1 MAASPRIGLQQR
13 QKLTLSPAMRVSLD
27 LLRLPTE
34 ALIEEILREGS
45 DNPFLDVHLPA
56 NGALDAAQ
64 AMAAAEESLLGSVL
78 RQIGL
83 QRLSP
88 AVRTAAAY
96 LAGQL
101 RDDGYLDGTLDEIA
115 EESGLAPADLAA
127 GLAAIQMCEP
137 AGVGA
142 RSLAECLAL
151 QLAERGYARDRAD
164 AIVARLGD
172 FAAGRT
178 TSLMR
183 ALGMNR
189 VEIEATARVL
199 HTLAATP
206 VAPETAPPAPRV
218 AELMVT
224 VGPDGTPHAALNP
237 DALPQVAFAA
247 HASAAAD
254 SAGLA
259 ECHARALRLTRGLAA
274 RAATLLRVGQHI
286 VARQEMFFRARRQTI
301 HPESRAA
308 AAAALGLHP
317 STLGRAIAGTAL
329 AFDGQSHA
337 LCGFFS
343 PALPSSEGPV
353 SARDVQSRIRALISA
368 ESRTHPLADED
379 ICTQLRKEGVD
390 IARRTVAKY
399 RKCMRI
405 PSSFARRQRSPDRA
419 PGPDPRTAR

>member
-13 QKLTLSPAMRVSLD
+13 QKLTLSPAMRASLD

-45 DNPFLDVHLPA
+45 DNPFLDVCLPA
-56 NGALDAAQ
+56 SGTFDAAL

-83 QRLSP
+83 QRLLP
-88 AVRTAAAY
+88 AVHTAAAY

-101 RDDGYLDGTLDEIA
+101 RDDGYLDGTIDEIA
-115 EESGLAPADLAA
+115 AESGLAPADLAA
-127 GLAAIQMCEP
+127 GLAAIQLCEP
-137 AGVGA
+137 TGVGA

-183 ALGMNR
+183 VLCMTRAE
-189 VEIEATARVL
+189 VEATARVL
-199 HTLAATP
+199 HTLSAAPVTP
-206 VAPETAPPAPRV
+206 GTAAPVPRV
-218 AELMVT
+218 AELIVT
-224 VGPDGTPHAALNP
+224 VGPDGTPRAALDP
-237 DALPQVAFAA
+237 DALPQVSFAA
-247 HASAAAD
+247 QASAAGD
-254 SAGLA
+254 SPGLA
-259 ECHARALRLTRGLAA
+259 ECRERALRLTRGLAA
-274 RAATLLRVGQHI
+274 RAATLLRIGQHI
-286 VARQEMFFRARRQTI
+286 VDRQEMFFRARRQTI
-301 HPESRAA
+301 HPESRRA

-317 STLGRAIAGTAL
+317 STFGRAIAGTAL
-329 AFDGQSHA
+329 AFDGQTHA
-337 LCGFFS
+337 LSGFFS
-343 PALPSSEGPV
+343 PALPSADGPV

-379 ICTQLRKEGVD
+379 LCAQLRKEGVD

-405 PSSFARRQRSPDRA
+405 PSSFARRQRRPGRA